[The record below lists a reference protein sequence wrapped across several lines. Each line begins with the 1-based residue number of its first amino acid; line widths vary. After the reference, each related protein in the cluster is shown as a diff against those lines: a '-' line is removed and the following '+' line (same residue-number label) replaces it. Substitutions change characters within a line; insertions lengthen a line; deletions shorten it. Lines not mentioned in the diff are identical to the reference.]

1 MMMMMM
7 VVNQAKQIPYT
18 CTTQSFIA
26 YIFIFQ
32 MKCMVNLNLI
42 CFGKTNSENVFV
54 KLIHVYISET
64 KNWKIM
70 LKNKQKKL

>member
-1 MMMMMM
+1 
-7 VVNQAKQIPYT
+7 
-18 CTTQSFIA
+18 
-26 YIFIFQ
+26 

-64 KNWKIM
+64 RNREIM
-70 LKNKQKKL
+70 LKNKQKKLHV